1 MRNKIISAAHATII
15 LDEEINALVL
25 PLEAINYED
34 DEAYVW
40 VKKDQTLE
48 KIYIDTGIE
57 TDTEVQIL
65 SGISIN
71 DSIIVKKI

>member
-1 MRNKIISAAHATII
+1 MRYRLGMDGDATII

-71 DSIIVKKI
+71 DSIVVKKI